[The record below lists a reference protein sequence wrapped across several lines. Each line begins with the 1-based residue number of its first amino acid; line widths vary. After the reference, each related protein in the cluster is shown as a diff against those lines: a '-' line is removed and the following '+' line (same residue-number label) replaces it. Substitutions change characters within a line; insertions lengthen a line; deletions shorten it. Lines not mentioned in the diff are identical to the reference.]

1 MSCFSPHKTYF
12 SVVHPEPVIL
22 VAEDNDND
30 VALLLRAFQKGKLSN
45 PVQVVRDG
53 EQAIAYLQGEGR
65 FQNRAE
71 YPLPSLLLLDL
82 KMPRK
87 DGFEVLE
94 WIRRQEGLRALPVV
108 VLTLSEELK
117 DVNRAYQMGANSF
130 LVKPID
136 FLDSVALVE
145 AVKSYWLGLS
155 RTPEVS
161 RSPRIPPSPTQNG
174 SNTLPQQEE
183 MGGVS

>member
-1 MSCFSPHKTYF
+1 VP
-12 SVVHPEPVIL
+12 PEPVIL
-22 VAEDNDND
+22 IAEDNDND
-30 VALLLRAFQKGKLSN
+30 IVLLLRAFQKGNLSN

-53 EQAIAYLQGEGR
+53 EEAIAYLQGDGR
-65 FQNRAE
+65 YQNREE

-82 KMPRK
+82 KLPRK

-94 WIRRQEGLRALPVV
+94 WIRRQPGLKALRVV
-108 VLTLSEELK
+108 VLTLSEEIR
-117 DVNRAYQMGANSF
+117 DVNRAYQLGANSF

-145 AVKSYWLGLS
+145 AIKSYWLGLS

-161 RSPRIPPSPTQNG
+161 RNSRN
-174 SNTLPQQEE
+174 
-183 MGGVS
+183 VSARQIKPD